1 MIDIARTV
9 KEIITDKIVK
19 EIEIVIT
26 TLGEKTIQK
35 KEASTTITEE
45 WETTKW
51 TNVLRNIIQEAKAE
65 KYLILMRVKINS
77 MQAHKKN
84 KEKVQ
89 GAQIK

>member
-1 MIDIARTV
+1 VKKEEVIDIARTV

-45 WETTKW
+45 
-51 TNVLRNIIQEAKAE
+51 
-65 KYLILMRVKINS
+65 
-77 MQAHKKN
+77 
-84 KEKVQ
+84 
-89 GAQIK
+89 